1 MKGLVN
7 DVFGISG
14 LYPARKLA
22 KIGRCHYHSTI
33 IQAIDDEILV
43 KVNVGIGGKVDLRIR
58 HPPRPETNS
67 PIIITLKRGIPTAT
81 PNDPCIK
88 DLAVGA
94 NATVVMIDYRLSK
107 QNAFPIPIHTVGT
120 WI

>member
-1 MKGLVN
+1 MSSTIHLNLSALAEMKGLVN

-43 KVNVGIGGKVDLRIR
+43 KVNVGIGGKVDLR
-58 HPPRPETNS
+58 
-67 PIIITLKRGIPTAT
+67 
-81 PNDPCIK
+81 
-88 DLAVGA
+88 
-94 NATVVMIDYRLSK
+94 
-107 QNAFPIPIHTVGT
+107 
-120 WI
+120 